1 MITGCVIG
9 ESLRSGAVLELTG
22 LRVCRVTRMDL
33 TDSARGSQ
41 PPVWT
46 VLEFESDA
54 EDDAPLAQAL
64 ADGLSPDGGWYADYR
79 VGDKER
85 VVVFAGRVFRY
96 TGANDPRRTE
106 AIAYGASVGVP
117 EHQLDWKD

>member
-1 MITGCVIG
+1 MVTGCVIG
-9 ESLRSGAVLELTG
+9 ESLRSGAVLELPD
-22 LRVCRVTRMDL
+22 LRVCRVTRMDVSG
-33 TDSARGSQ
+33 SARGGQ

-54 EDDAPLAQAL
+54 ADDGPLARAL
-64 ADGLSPDGGWYADYR
+64 ADGLSPEGGWYADYR
-79 VGDKER
+79 VGDER

-96 TGANDPRRTE
+96 RGADDPRRAE
-106 AIAYGASVGVP
+106 AVAYGAAAGVP